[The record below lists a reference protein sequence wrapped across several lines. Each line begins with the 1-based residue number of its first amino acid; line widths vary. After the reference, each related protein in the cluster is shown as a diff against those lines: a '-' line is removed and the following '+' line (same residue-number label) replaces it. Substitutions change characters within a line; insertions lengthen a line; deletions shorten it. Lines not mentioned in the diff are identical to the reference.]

1 MHINS
6 LFSVKIEVYKNISR
20 AVIAGLIV
28 ILILNN
34 GFLLSNRLV
43 RAAGPCGDTYIVI
56 SGDTIESIADLCGT
70 NVESILKINPE
81 ITDPNDLYAG
91 QIIRIPE
98 VDSELT
104 TTIAISPTC
113 GLPGQTL
120 LIVGSG
126 FPAFSN
132 VGLKLIQQ
140 GTSSYIVGN
149 TTSDQFGRIDTSM
162 ILPSTAEAGTTWIIS
177 GEAQISSAKFAGIS
191 NKFYV
196 IQNAPNPNDR
206 TTYVAQEGDNL
217 RNIAVK
223 FNRELE
229 ALFEANPQIRVT
241 GQVSSGDTIN
251 IPAQETGGAVI
262 RINPICGPAETN
274 IQVNGSSFPPLTTVL
289 LSMGPY
295 LVAYEPV
302 GETTTN
308 ANRTFQTQLSI
319 PVSAQIGE
327 NWVVIGNTSDFSRVQ
342 STSNIFIITPP
353 QDPKEP
359 SLYIVK
365 PGDTL
370 NQIAAQYQRSVAAI
384 LSVNPQISNPNQLEI
399 DEKIIIPGQIE
410 TILIS
415 PISGPAQT
423 AIQAAGLGFPPFSSV
438 TLGLMREGNI
448 YSIEG
453 AIATDVNGFFTTNYL
468 IPTSAQPGEIWNA
481 VALRSG
487 TTGSEIIARSNDFTV
502 TNIRPPLQPSLTIWP
517 LDGPANTKISVVG
530 SNYPALSEL
539 RYSFGREGE
548 TPYITS
554 TIWSEINGTFAVD
567 LVIPASAEPGADWLV
582 TAVSVEN
589 QAVVATSPPFTVTT
603 P

>member
-6 LFSVKIEVYKNISR
+6 HSSLKISLNKIISK
-20 AVIAGLIV
+20 AAIAFLMV

-34 GFLLSNRLV
+34 GYPSSYHLV
-43 RAAGPCGDTYIVI
+43 NAEGPCGDTYIVI
-56 SGDTIESIADLCGT
+56 SGDTIESIADLCST
-70 NVESILKINPE
+70 DVESILEINPE
-81 ITDPNDLYAG
+81 ISDPNDLYAG
-91 QIIRIPE
+91 QIIRIPD

-126 FPAFSN
+126 FPVNTN

-140 GTSSYIVGN
+140 GTNSYIVGN

-162 ILPSTAEAGTTWIIS
+162 ILPSSAEPGTTWIIS
-177 GEAQISSAKFAGIS
+177 GEAQVSSAKFAGIS
-191 NKFYV
+191 NKFNV
-196 IQNAPNPNDR
+196 IPDVPNPNDR

-223 FNRELE
+223 FNRELD

-241 GQVSSGDTIN
+241 GQLSAGDNIT
-251 IPAQETGGAVI
+251 IPAQETSGAAI
-262 RINPICGPAETN
+262 QINPICGSAETN
-274 IQVNGSSFPPLTTVL
+274 LRVIGSRFPPLTTVT

-302 GETTTN
+302 GQTTTSP
-308 ANRTFQTQLSI
+308 NRTFQTQLTI
-319 PVSAQIGE
+319 PVTAQNGE
-327 NWVVIGNTSDFSRVQ
+327 NWVVIGNTSDFSQVQ
-342 STSNIFIITPP
+342 STSNIFIVTPP
-353 QDPKEP
+353 PDPKEP

-370 NQIAAQYQRSVAAI
+370 NQIAAQYQRTVAAI
-384 LSVNPQISNPNQLEI
+384 LSVNPQINNPNQLEI

-415 PISGPAQT
+415 PVSGPVQT
-423 AIQAAGLGFPPFSSV
+423 SIEAAGLGFPPFSSV
-438 TLGLMREGNI
+438 TLGLMREGNL

-453 AIATDVNGFFTTNYL
+453 AIATDVNGFFTTEYL
-468 IPTSAQPGEIWNA
+468 IPTTAQPGEVWNT
-481 VALRSG
+481 VAIRSG
-487 TTGSEIIARSNDFTV
+487 SSGSEIIARSNDFTV
-502 TNIRPPLQPSLTIWP
+502 TNVQPPLKPSLTIWP
-517 LDGPANTKISVVG
+517 LDGPPHTEISVVG

-548 TPYITS
+548 IPFVTS
-554 TIWSEINGTFAVD
+554 TVWSEINGTFAVD
-567 LVIPASAEPGADWLV
+567 IMIPASAEPGVDWLV
-582 TAVSVEN
+582 TAESVEN
-589 QAVVATSPPFTVTT
+589 QTVIATSPPFTVTS